1 MYTKQE
7 ILKSARVS
15 RVNAFADLPLQIIT
29 WDGVPPYVPEHTR
42 PASTFY
48 IWRREGNH
56 NSYVLHDTWKCKC
69 DSVVQAFE
77 EIERFM
83 SWEDKMME
91 MEKGAE

>member
-29 WDGVPPYVPEHTR
+29 WQGI
-42 PASTFY
+42 STFY

-56 NSYVLHDTWKCKC
+56 NSYVLHDTWHCKC
-69 DSVVQAFE
+69 ESAVQAFE